1 MANTI
6 EVKVPDIG
14 DFSDVPVIEILVS
27 VGDTVTKE
35 QGLATLESD
44 KATLE
49 VPSSAAG
56 VVKEIKVKLG
66 DKVSEGSLV
75 VVLEAE
81 GQAAAEAPKA
91 AAPAQA
97 ETPKVEQKAEAPKA
111 AAPAPSQSAAASGPV
126 EVKVPDIGDFSDVPV
141 IEILVSVG
149 DTVSK
154 EQGLVTLESDKA
166 TLEVP
171 SSAAGKVKEIKV
183 KIGDKVNQGDLVVV
197 LEGEG
202 GQASA
207 EAAPSASAPTPAPA
221 PAQTPRSGPSAADAP
236 PAPKAA
242 AGTGKPADIECRM
255 VVLGSGPGGYTAA
268 FRAADVGLDT
278 VLIERYASLG
288 GVCLNVGCIPSKALL
303 HSAAVIDE
311 VAHAGD
317 FGVDFGKPKINLD
330 KLREYKE
337 KVVGSLTKGLAGM
350 AKQRKVRVVQ
360 GTGVFV
366 SPNEIEITG
375 EDGKTQLLRFEQCI
389 IAAGSQAVKLPNFPW
404 DDKRVMDSTDAL
416 ELAEVPKKLLV
427 VGGGIIGLEMA
438 TVYRALGSE
447 VTVVEFMDQLM
458 PGADKD
464 LVKPLA
470 DRLKKQGVIV
480 HLKTKASGVSAEKK
494 GITVTFESATEGQKP
509 ELESGTWDRVLVAV
523 GRSPNGKK
531 IGADKAGVQVTDR
544 GFIPVDTQMRTNVP
558 HIFAIGDIVGNPM
571 LAHKATHEGK
581 LAAEVAAGEKKEW
594 VARVIPSVAYTDPE
608 IAWVGVTETEAKAKG
623 LKVGVAKFPW
633 AASGRAIGIGRTE
646 GFTKLIFDEAT
657 HRVIGGGIVGVHAG
671 DLLAEIGLAIEMGAE
686 AEDIGHTIHAHPTLS
701 ESVAMAA
708 EVYDGTITD
717 LYIPKKK

>member
-1 MANTI
+1 MAVI
-6 EVKVPDIG
+6 EIKVPDIG
-14 DFSDVPVIEILVS
+14 DYSDVPVIEVLVA
-27 VGDTVTKE
+27 VGDSVVKD
-35 QGLATLESD
+35 QGLVTLESD

-56 VVKEIKVKLG
+56 VVKEL
-66 DKVSEGSLV
+66 
-75 VVLEAE
+75 
-81 GQAAAEAPKA
+81 
-91 AAPAQA
+91 
-97 ETPKVEQKAEAPKA
+97 
-111 AAPAPSQSAAASGPV
+111 
-126 EVKVPDIGDFSDVPV
+126 
-141 IEILVSVG
+141 
-149 DTVSK
+149 
-154 EQGLVTLESDKA
+154 
-166 TLEVP
+166 
-171 SSAAGKVKEIKV
+171 KV
-183 KIGDKVNQGDLVVV
+183 KIGDNLSEGAVV
-197 LEGEG
+197 LLLETEGE
-202 GQASA
+202 AA
-207 EAAPSASAPTPAPA
+207 AAPA
-221 PAQTPRSGPSAADAP
+221 
-236 PAPKAA
+236 APKAETKVDAPA
-242 AGTGKPADIECRM
+242 AAPAAAAPGSKPPVTPSHRAPAEPAAPKPALASGKAADIECKM
-255 VVLGSGPGGYTAA
+255 VVLGAGPGGYTAA
-268 FRAADVGLDT
+268 FRAADLGLDT

-303 HSAAVIDE
+303 HAAAVIDE

-317 FGVDFGKPKINLD
+317 FGVDFGQPKITLD

-337 KVVGSLTKGLAGM
+337 KVVGKLTGGLASM
-350 AKQRKVRVVQ
+350 AKQRKVRTV
-360 GTGVFV
+360 TGVASFV
-366 SPNEIEITG
+366 SPNELEIVG
-375 EDGKTQLLRFEQCI
+375 DDGKTQLLRFEHCI

-416 ELAEVPKKLLV
+416 ELHDIPKTLLV

-438 TVYRALGSE
+438 TVYSALGSK

-470 DRLKKQGVIV
+470 DRLKKQGVEV
-480 HLKTKASGVSAEKK
+480 HLKTKATDVKADAS
-494 GITVTFESATEGQKP
+494 GITVSFEAAVEGEKPGLQATAF
-509 ELESGTWDRVLVAV
+509 DRVLVAV

-531 IGADKAGVQVTDR
+531 IGAEKAGVTVTER
-544 GFIPVDTQMRTNVP
+544 GFIPVDRQMRTNVP

-594 VARVIPSVAYTDPE
+594 VARVIPSVAYTNPE

-646 GFTKLIFDEAT
+646 GFTKLIFDEDT
-657 HRVIGGGIVGVHAG
+657 HRVIGGAIVGVHAG

-701 ESVAMAA
+701 ESVGMAA